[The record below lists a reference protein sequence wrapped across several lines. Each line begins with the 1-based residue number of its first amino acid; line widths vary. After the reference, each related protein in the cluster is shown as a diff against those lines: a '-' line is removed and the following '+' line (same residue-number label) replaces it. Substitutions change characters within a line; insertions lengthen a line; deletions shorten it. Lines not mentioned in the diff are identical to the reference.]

1 MNGEST
7 NRMQC
12 AEFETLLAEA
22 VEGRLNA
29 AQDADFRAHAR
40 ACTVCGPMLADALAG
55 FDLLHTLAEAEPP
68 RDLVH
73 NILVR
78 TSGVISSRTAADQVP
93 LADRL
98 RQWLLT
104 VVHL

>member
-40 ACTVCGPMLADALAG
+40 GCTACGPMLSDALAG
-55 FDLLHTLAEAEPP
+55 FDLLHTLAEGEPP
-68 RDLVH
+68 PNLGQ
-73 NILVR
+73 NILGR
-78 TSGVISSRTAADQVP
+78 TSGVPSSRMPPEPVP
-93 LADRL
+93 LANRL
-98 RQWLLT
+98 RQS
-104 VVHL
+104 VR